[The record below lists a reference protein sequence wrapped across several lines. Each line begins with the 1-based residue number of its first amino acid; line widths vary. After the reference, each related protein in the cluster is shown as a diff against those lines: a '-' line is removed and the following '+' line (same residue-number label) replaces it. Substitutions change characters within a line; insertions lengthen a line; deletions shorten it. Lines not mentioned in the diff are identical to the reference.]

1 MPRLLVD
8 IDTEL
13 TAAYASRAAASTA
26 AAYAINGRS
35 KSNQTLDTLNKYIA
49 SLQAERAAVDAT
61 AKGQGSIQFAPTI
74 RGY

>member
-1 MPRLLVD
+1 MPRLLTD
-8 IDTEL
+8 IDIEL

-49 SLQAERAAVDAT
+49 SLQAERAAVAAT
-61 AKGQGSIQFAPTI
+61 TAGQGSIQFAPTI